1 MKKMKKKNKNKKTK
15 KTKIM
20 LHVDGYMSSLKTLKS
35 MIEKKNH
42 VAWLIATCQFFYFLF
57 LKRKRYGS

>member
-1 MKKMKKKNKNKKTK
+1 MKKKNKNKKTK

-35 MIEKKNH
+35 MIEKKKKSCGMVDCH
-42 VAWLIATCQFFYFLF
+42 MSIFLF
-57 LKRKRYGS
+57 FIFKKKKVW

>member
-1 MKKMKKKNKNKKTK
+1 MKKKNKNKKTK

-35 MIEKKNH
+35 MIEKKKSCGMVDCH
-42 VAWLIATCQFFYFLF
+42 MSIFLF
-57 LKRKRYGS
+57 FIFKKKKVW

>member
-1 MKKMKKKNKNKKTK
+1 MKKKNKNKKTK

-35 MIEKKNH
+35 MIEKKKNH

>member
-1 MKKMKKKNKNKKTK
+1 MKKKNKNKKTK

-35 MIEKKNH
+35 MIEKKKIMWHGWLPH
-42 VAWLIATCQFFYFLF
+42 VNFFISYF
-57 LKRKRYGS
+57 